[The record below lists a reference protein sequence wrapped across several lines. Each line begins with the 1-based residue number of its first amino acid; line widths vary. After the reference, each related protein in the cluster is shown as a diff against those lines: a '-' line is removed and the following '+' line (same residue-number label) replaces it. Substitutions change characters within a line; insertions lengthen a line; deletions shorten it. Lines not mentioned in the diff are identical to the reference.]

1 LGPFGC
7 IKTAIFSENANLSK
21 TRFWEN
27 LPLPTFHRPPGEEKK
42 NVSQFSINIHILNI
56 DGKFLKIKI
65 ILPNWLWKVG
75 KVLSYFLRKSDIF
88 FQKYVKN

>member
-1 LGPFGC
+1 MTKLD
-7 IKTAIFSENANLSK
+7 
-21 TRFWEN
+21 
-27 LPLPTFHRPPGEEKK
+27 PPSTGHLEKKK

-88 FQKYVKN
+88 FQKSVKNGKNGKKIF